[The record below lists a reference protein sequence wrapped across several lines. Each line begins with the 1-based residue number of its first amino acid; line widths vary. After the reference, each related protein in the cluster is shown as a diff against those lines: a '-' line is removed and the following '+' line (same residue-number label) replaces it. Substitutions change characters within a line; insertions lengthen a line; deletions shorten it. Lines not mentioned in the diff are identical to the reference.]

1 MVESSGLQVHQ
12 RVMFEDRGRV
22 YVASRK
28 LPRLRLCDFATLQV
42 SCSRAPKSCA
52 IAVNNSQSHAL
63 PQIVRHVP
71 PTSHDLAL
79 AVAARHALT
88 DESRPPLLCRRSIP
102 QLARLAQPLRQHLA
116 LLLYPTSRCSQY
128 SVLSR
133 SQLDCRP
140 SQSANPHI
148 AVHAFA
154 PSRPDRCPPA
164 PPYFAYT
171 SCDRTIERS
180 ND

>member
-1 MVESSGLQVHQ
+1 MVESLGLQVHQ
-12 RVMFEDRGRV
+12 RVMFEDECTSRLASFRG
-22 YVASRK
+22 
-28 LPRLRLCDFATLQV
+28 CDFATLQL

-71 PTSHDLAL
+71 PTSHGLAL
-79 AVAARHALT
+79 AVAASHALT
-88 DESRPPLLCRRSIP
+88 DQSRPPLLCRRSIS

-116 LLLYPTSRCSQY
+116 LLPPSTSRCSQY
-128 SVLSR
+128 SILSR
-133 SQLDCRP
+133 SHLNCRP
-140 SQSANPHI
+140 LQSANPHI
-148 AVHAFA
+148 AIYAFA
-154 PSRPDRCPPA
+154 PSRPDRCLPV

-180 ND
+180 IDREKS

>member
-88 DESRPPLLCRRSIP
+88 DKSRPPLLCRRSIP

-154 PSRPDRCPPA
+154 PSRPDRCPPV
-164 PPYFAYT
+164 PPYFAHT